1 MTVLKVEMFGL
12 RQAWQSALR
21 LLVGGLGLGFMVLGC
36 RVTLFLE
43 RACCFFHHT
52 YSLRLREEP
61 VNASESNIFVELCIL
76 RLGHSRWPQNLI
88 PTQAW

>member
-21 LLVGGLGLGFMVLGC
+21 LLVGGLGFRVLGC
-36 RVTLFLE
+36 RVILCLK
-43 RACCFFHHT
+43 RACYFFHHT

-61 VNASESNIFVELCIL
+61 VNASESNIFVELCMV
-76 RLGHSRWPQNLI
+76 RLGHSR
-88 PTQAW
+88 